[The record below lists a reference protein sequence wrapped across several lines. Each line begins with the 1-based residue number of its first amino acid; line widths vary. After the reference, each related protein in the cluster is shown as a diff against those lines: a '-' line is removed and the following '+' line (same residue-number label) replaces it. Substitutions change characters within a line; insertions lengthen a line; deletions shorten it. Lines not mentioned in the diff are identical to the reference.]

1 MLEKLKRFLADDTI
15 FTGTLLC
22 VIAVTAFFLGRYS
35 VPGAVSG
42 NPASAL
48 VLKATE
54 ALPIASSTL
63 TATATAPTLPPL
75 TESTAKYVGS
85 KSGTKYHLMTCAGAK
100 RIKEENKVFFATAA
114 DAEAAG
120 YSPAANCPGL

>member
-22 VIAVTAFFLGRYS
+22 VIAVLAFFLGRYS
-35 VPGAVSG
+35 IPEPSTSTPAV
-42 NPASAL
+42 
-48 VLKATE
+48 VLEAVA
-54 ALPIASSTL
+54 ALPLAST
-63 TATATAPTLPPL
+63 TAVATTTPPMPPPL
-75 TESTAKYVGS
+75 TAETAKYVGS
-85 KSGTKYHLMTCAGAK
+85 KSGTKYHLITCAGAK

-120 YSPAANCPGL
+120 YTPAANCPGL

>member
-35 VPGAVSG
+35 IPER
-42 NPASAL
+42 PASTPAL
-48 VLKATE
+48 ALEAVA
-54 ALPIASSTL
+54 ALPVASTTVASTTTPL
-63 TATATAPTLPPL
+63 PPPL
-75 TESTAKYVGS
+75 TEATAKYVGS
-85 KSGTKYHLMTCAGAK
+85 KSGTKYHLTTCAGAK
-100 RIKEENKVFFATAA
+100 RIKEENKVFFATPA

>member
-35 VPGAVSG
+35 VAEIAPRT
-42 NPASAL
+42 PALMLEATAL
-48 VLKATE
+48 
-54 ALPIASSTL
+54 LPIATTTAVASTTPPPVSL
-63 TATATAPTLPPL
+63 TA
-75 TESTAKYVGS
+75 ETAKYVGS

-114 DAEAAG
+114 EAEAAG
-120 YSPAANCPGL
+120 YTPAANCPGL